1 VKKKRRAET
10 ALLTLGGR
18 MPVCVWCS
26 WNRRRSSAVA
36 VSGDRP
42 SSYLAVGAG
51 AGSEEDRTHRERRQ
65 ITAAWAEGR
74 LCRQLKRSDRQHTSR
89 HDQQQ
94 PPHVQAKNTY
104 VEYLDEVGGRRF
116 LVTMEEPSVAKP
128 QPIVFEISGGG
139 GKLALTRSGTV
150 AIVSSP
156 APRAG

>member
-1 VKKKRRAET
+1 VYNREPPGKVRPVERHSEEEAQGRDRAVDARRPHAS
-10 ALLTLGGR
+10 LR
-18 MPVCVWCS
+18 RCS

-128 QPIVFEISGGG
+128 QPIVFEISGAAASW
-139 GKLALTRSGTV
+139 L
-150 AIVSSP
+150 
-156 APRAG
+156 